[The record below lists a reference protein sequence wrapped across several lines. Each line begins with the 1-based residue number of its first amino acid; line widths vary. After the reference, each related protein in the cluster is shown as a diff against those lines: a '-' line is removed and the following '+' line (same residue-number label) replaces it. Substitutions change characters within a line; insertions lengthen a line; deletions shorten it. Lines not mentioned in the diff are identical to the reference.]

1 MFKKFEKFEKFKK
14 FAMFKKYEKFE
25 MFEKFKE
32 FFFSFRLKLTLSQ
45 SFRTLQFSTSV
56 EVRVGISGWLVC

>member
-25 MFEKFKE
+25 MFEKFKK
-32 FFFSFRLKLTLSQ
+32 FFFSFRLSWRWASPLGRYSSQRQLS
-45 SFRTLQFSTSV
+45 S
-56 EVRVGISGWLVC
+56 CP